1 MPLPNKYRITGK
13 KEIDGI
19 FKNGRTVK
27 GVFLF
32 IRILKNQKEY
42 SRFAFII
49 PIKHI
54 PLAVDRNKIRR
65 MFSGDIAKLRLPQL
79 GYDIIAVVYKKAEK
93 SRFKELVIELNALLL
108 KIQNQNI

>member
-13 KEIDGI
+13 NEIDGI

-65 MFSGDIAKLRLPQL
+65 MFSGEVAKLRLPQL